1 MWGERRGRGA
11 AVIHTSA
18 NPLPLSTRGG
28 PRRRVAY
35 TPASAGAWARGEW
48 GASSEERE
56 TRERTATCPGAL
68 RDVSHKIPPSA
79 FSSIPPS
86 TSEQGRRLAVL
97 RDPDRSVVEQ
107 SRSIRAQRKSRR
119 ETFVLTLSG
128 VGKTRSCMVC
138 VDADMTVQDQSGS
151 AYSSNMIGRSNQMS
165 LSDSLHS
172 ITSISLKEQF
182 SCANDYA
189 PKVRK
194 PYTITKQR
202 ERWTEEEHKRFLEA
216 LKLYGRAWRRIED
229 CVQIRS
235 HAQKF
240 FSKVVKDSTDS
251 KVEPIEIPPPRPKR
265 KPMHP
270 YPRKLLVHPTNK
282 ECLHQEQPIRSGSPN
297 FSVSELENQS
307 PMSVL
312 STLGSDGLGS
322 SGASTPSGSSS
333 PISSCDAACHASLS
347 LFEPPAEENGPITKL
362 ELYTRGCEAS
372 GGAVEEAPSRTLK
385 LFGMTVSVTDSH
397 WQSSSAVKS
406 ELKEMNHQDLLSQDT
421 LSVTSSA
428 KTNRVLHLV
437 QPQDTNTDHME
448 AGPAPSA
455 PWLNLYGNLA
465 ISISPFLNKVAPR
478 SDINKN
484 GISESPNGV
493 TSNEFHGGFDL
504 KLSFLSKPSNKLAA
518 PELMTRQERQ
528 GRGFMPYKRCIP
540 EKEMQSSGAIGQER
554 EVQRVRLSL

>member
-1 MWGERRGRGA
+1 
-11 AVIHTSA
+11 
-18 NPLPLSTRGG
+18 
-28 PRRRVAY
+28 
-35 TPASAGAWARGEW
+35 
-48 GASSEERE
+48 
-56 TRERTATCPGAL
+56 
-68 RDVSHKIPPSA
+68 
-79 FSSIPPS
+79 
-86 TSEQGRRLAVL
+86 
-97 RDPDRSVVEQ
+97 
-107 SRSIRAQRKSRR
+107 
-119 ETFVLTLSG
+119 
-128 VGKTRSCMVC
+128 MVC
-138 VDADMTVQDQSGS
+138 VDTDMTVQDQGGS
-151 AYSSNMIGRSNQMS
+151 AHSSNMIVGSNEMS

-216 LKLYGRAWRRIED
+216 LKLYGRAWRRIEEHVGTKTA
-229 CVQIRS
+229 VQIRS

-240 FSKVVKDSTDS
+240 FSKVGKDSTDS

-270 YPRKLLVHPTNK
+270 YPRKLLVHPINT
-282 ECLHQEQPIRSGSPN
+282 ECLPQEQPIRSGSPN

-322 SGASTPSGSSS
+322 SGASTPSGSLS
-333 PISSCDAACHASLS
+333 PISSGDAACRASLS
-347 LFEPPAEENGPITKL
+347 LFEPSAKENGPITSEKL
-362 ELYTRGCEAS
+362 ELYARGCETS

-406 ELKEMNHQDLLSQDT
+406 ELKEMKLQDPLSQDT
-421 LSVTSSA
+421 VSATSSV

-437 QPQDTNTDHME
+437 QPRDTTTDHTE

-465 ISISPFLNKVAPR
+465 ISLSPFLNKVAQL
-478 SDINKN
+478 STCADINKN
-484 GISESPNGV
+484 GILESGNGV
-493 TSNEFHGGFDL
+493 TSNEFHSGFDL
-504 KLSFLSKPSNKLAA
+504 KLGFLSKPSNTSAA

-528 GRGFMPYKRCIP
+528 GRGFMPYKRCIA
-540 EKEMQSSGAIGQER
+540 EKEMQPSGAIGQER
-554 EVQRVRLSL
+554 EVRRVRLSL